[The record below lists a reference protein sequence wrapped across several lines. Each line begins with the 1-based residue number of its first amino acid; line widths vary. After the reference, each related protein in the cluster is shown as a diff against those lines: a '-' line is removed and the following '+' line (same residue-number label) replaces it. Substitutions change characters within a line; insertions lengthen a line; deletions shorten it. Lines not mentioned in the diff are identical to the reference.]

1 MEAPENTFDGLTKA
15 EDSRLSAAA
24 IIRIKNLELR
34 ARIVV
39 EGFLAGLHRSP
50 YHGFSAEFTD
60 YRQYSPGDDLRYLD
74 WKLFARRD
82 RYYIKRFEEETNL
95 RCYVLLDLSR
105 SMGFGSLE
113 YSKSD
118 YAKTLAAT
126 FAYFLNRQRDA
137 VGVVTFSDQIHELI
151 APRYRTG
158 HLRRLMIAL
167 DHSTTGKSTD
177 LSSPLEQL
185 ARTVTKRGM
194 VVLISDLL
202 VPVAQIQNQLGY
214 LRSQGHDV
222 MIVRTLDPRE
232 ISFDFSN
239 AALFRDL
246 DTGLEIFVDQQTT
259 VREYQQR
266 FQEHNTALKRVCDQL
281 GVDYFSLSTDQALD
295 RGLFDLIQVRKQ
307 RGRSVPQ
314 TAQNRTRGGR

>member
-1 MEAPENTFDGLTKA
+1 MEAPENTLDKLTKA
-15 EDSRLSAAA
+15 DDSRLSAAA

-105 SMGFGSLE
+105 SMGFSSLE

-177 LSSPLEQL
+177 LSSPLEQI
-185 ARTVTKRGM
+185 ARTVAKRGM

-202 VPVAQIQNQLGY
+202 APVTQLQNQLGY

-246 DTGLEIFVDQQTT
+246 ETGREIFVDPQTT

-266 FQEHNTALKRVCDQL
+266 FQEHNTAIKRVCDQL
-281 GVDYFSLSTDQALD
+281 GVDYFSFSTDQALD

-314 TAQNRTRGGR
+314 TAQNRSRGGL

>member
-60 YRQYSPGDDLRYLD
+60 YRPYSPGDDLRYLD

-246 DTGLEIFVDQQTT
+246 ETGQEIFVDPQTT

>member
-1 MEAPENTFDGLTKA
+1 MEAPENSFVGLTKA
-15 EDSRLSAAA
+15 DDSRLSAAA

-177 LSSPLEQL
+177 LSSPLEQI

-202 VPVAQIQNQLGY
+202 APVTQLQNQLGY

-246 DTGLEIFVDQQTT
+246 ETGQEIFVDPQTT

-266 FQEHNTALKRVCDQL
+266 FQEHNTAIKRVCDQL

-314 TAQNRTRGGR
+314 TAQNRSRGGL